1 MPEVSAV
8 CDRVLIINKGKIV
21 ASGTPDE
28 LSKKLSYS
36 NNLMLRIKGRAH
48 DILNALKKLE
58 NIEKI
63 KEQGVREPGTVDVL
77 VEAKKGVDIRESLF
91 RLMSASGLPILMMKS
106 MDLSLE
112 EVFLQ
117 VTTQEEGGNVK

>member
-1 MPEVSAV
+1 
-8 CDRVLIINKGKIV
+8 
-21 ASGTPDE
+21 
-28 LSKKLSYS
+28 
-36 NNLMLRIKGRAH
+36 MLRIKGRAH